1 MDDLLSNGFHEKI
14 MISQQTFVLMKTSLR
29 RLLSSSSEDA
39 FKTSLRCL
47 DQDEY
52 IRLTHTSSEDVF
64 KTSWSR
70 PIYSSW
76 LSIFKSSSRHFQEV
90 FKASS
95 RLLAKTSSRHLQ
107 DVFKHFENAFK
118 TSSKRFQGILTKTN
132 IFALLIR
139 LQKTSSRRLDQDQY
153 IRLDHISSRHLQD
166 VFKRS
171 SRRLQDLLQKRLQDI
186 FKTSLRRFQD
196 VFKTFSRRFQ
206 DVLQNVLKTS
216 SRCLQDIFKT
226 RLKRLQDVF
235 KTFWKRLQDILQR
248 FLHEGFKTDDQ
259 LFLLNCSVL
268 VFKTFLRPT
277 AKTVI

>member
-1 MDDLLSNGFHEKI
+1 MFS
-14 MISQQTFVLMKTSLR
+14 R
-29 RLLSSSSEDA
+29 R
-39 FKTSLRCL
+39 L
-47 DQDEY
+47 DQDQY
-52 IRLTHTSSEDVF
+52 IRLDYPSSKVLPD
-64 KTSWSR
+64 
-70 PIYSSW
+70 
-76 LSIFKSSSRHFQEV
+76 IFKRSSRRHQDLLQ
-90 FKASS
+90 K
-95 RLLAKTSSRHLQ
+95 RLQDIFKTSSR
-107 DVFKHFENAFK
+107 HFENAFK
-118 TSSKRFQGILTKTN
+118 TSSRRFQGILTKTN
-132 IFALLIR
+132 IFALFIR

-196 VFKTFSRRFQ
+196 VFKTFSRPFQ

-216 SRCLQDIFKT
+216 SRCLQDVFKT